1 MSPLFGGGVLTK
13 TGAGNAATNY
23 GEGGGAGYDGGV
35 TTNYAGGAGFQGII
49 IVEEYY

>member
-1 MSPLFGGGVLTK
+1 MSPLFGGGVPTK
-13 TGAGNAATNY
+13 AGAGSAATNY

-49 IVEEYY
+49 IIEEYY